1 MRPREDEAL
10 LRDMLEHARRTI
22 SAASGRVRA
31 DLEHDPVFLA
41 ALERF
46 VEVVGEAAS
55 RLTEQTREE
64 SPRVPWREIIA
75 MRNRLVHG
83 YFAVDHDIL
92 WTVVNDELPSLVA
105 ALEETTGGSED
116 T

>member
-1 MRPREDEAL
+1 MRQREDEAL
-10 LRDMLEHARRTI
+10 LRDMLEHARRAVN
-22 SAASGRVRA
+22 AASGRARA

-64 SPRVPWREIIA
+64 SPSVPWREIIA

-92 WTVVNDELPSLVA
+92 WTVVNDELPALVA
-105 ALEETTGGSED
+105 ALQEITDGNEGT
-116 T
+116 